1 MPKPVIPIVSP
12 SSTVRQ
18 AAAKARL
25 VGVEPPL
32 LIVAASRGAADE
44 FALALAADRGAT
56 FGVTRMGLTEL
67 VAKLAVPALAKRGLT
82 PSAPL
87 SDEAVAARVADDLLA
102 RDQLEYFTPVGMMP
116 GFPRALNAARE
127 WRRISGRSAPAAA
140 DDRER
145 AVLDFSGRGEAT
157 CATVYGEF
165 YDRLRVNIRGLH
177 PALDRWM
184 ITEGYDKVLGRPL
197 LDLARRELCI
207 VAACAIAR
215 QDRQLHSHLH
225 GALNAGAA
233 AGVVTAALQV
243 VAPLIG
249 DDDLRRYLGLWARV
263 QGK

>member
-1 MPKPVIPIVSP
+1 MSRVEARTGGTAGDDSMTTDGHVA
-12 SSTVRQ
+12 VRIDALDAET
-18 AAAKARL
+18 AAL
-25 VGVEPPL
+25 V
-32 LIVAASRGAADE
+32 R
-44 FALALAADRGAT
+44 LAAVLAGGSEGEVR
-56 FGVTRMGLTEL
+56 TEL
-67 VAKLAVPALAKRGLT
+67 SSVNGV
-82 PSAPL
+82 
-87 SDEAVAARVADDLLA
+87 VN
-102 RDQLEYFTPVGMMP
+102 PVWVEEVILQTYLFA

-184 ITEGYDKVLGRPL
+184 ITEGYGKVLGRPL